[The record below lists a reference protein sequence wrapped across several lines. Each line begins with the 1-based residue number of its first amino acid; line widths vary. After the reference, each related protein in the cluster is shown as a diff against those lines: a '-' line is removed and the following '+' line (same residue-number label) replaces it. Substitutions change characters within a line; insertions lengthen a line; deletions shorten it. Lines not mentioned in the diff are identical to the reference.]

1 MLTTSNKIEP
11 LGRQALAI
19 KKKIDRILNKPC
31 SVMFKFKYLMDVN
44 FYLKQQLEKQN
55 SLSDNDRKVIF
66 ALMNRA
72 MREL

>member
-31 SVMFKFKYLMDVN
+31 SAVFKFKYLADVTLS
-44 FYLKQQLEKQN
+44 LKLQLEKQN
-55 SLSDNDRKVIF
+55 SLSDNDLKVIF

-72 MREL
+72 MRGL